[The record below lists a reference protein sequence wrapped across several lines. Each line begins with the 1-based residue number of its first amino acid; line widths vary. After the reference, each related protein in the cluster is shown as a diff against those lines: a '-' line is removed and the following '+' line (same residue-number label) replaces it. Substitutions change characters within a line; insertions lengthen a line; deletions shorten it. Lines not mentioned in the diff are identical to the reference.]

1 MVSAAPSRA
10 NLATSLARPAASG
23 ARRAVAAPLLVA
35 LVAFLL
41 VRWTMMPGVAFWDTG
56 EFQTVAPVLGTAH
69 PTGFPTYVILGW
81 IANAVLA
88 PFGEPA
94 FRMNLFS
101 GLSVAA
107 AAGLTAVLVRRLTG
121 STAIAVATGI
131 GLAATPLV
139 WDIGTHADPHALHL
153 AFVALLLVLLVGWDQ
168 ERQIGDARSDRW
180 LIAAAFVFGLSAG
193 NHGLTFLL
201 APPIGLYVLAVHP
214 GIVRRPRLIV
224 TCAAVLAATLVL
236 VYLELPIRAGLIR
249 APLVYA
255 DPATWNGFWYVALG
269 QQFTGLLSTPFADL
283 PEHAA
288 NLVAIA
294 TRELGLLALL
304 LPAAFIATVWR
315 NPRYAL
321 LTGLAALITCF
332 FNAYFHDGEISRYYL
347 GPVLLAWT
355 WLAILAVTVVETV
368 AWVARRWLTVSSDAS
383 LSRWLAVALS
393 LALLAPTAATLP
405 ARAQAADQSHNAA
418 AQEWLTAALA
428 AFEPDAVIVSWWSY
442 STPLWYAQRVEGL
455 RPDIMIIDDR
465 TLLDMGYQDVLQ
477 VIPVYLGQRP
487 VYLIR
492 ASPGDVGHVSAR
504 FTLEPLV
511 AGPASNVYRIL
522 GPVRNPA

>member
-1 MVSAAPSRA
+1 
-10 NLATSLARPAASG
+10 
-23 ARRAVAAPLLVA
+23 VAAPLVVA
-35 LVAFLL
+35 VAAFAL
-41 VRWTMMPGVAFWDTG
+41 VRWAMLPGVAFWDTG

-81 IANAVLA
+81 IANAILA

-101 GLSVAA
+101 GLSVAS
-107 AAGLTAVLVRRLTG
+107 AAGLTVVLVRRLTD

-131 GLAATPLV
+131 GLAATPLA

-153 AFVALLLVLLVGWDQ
+153 AFVALLLVLLVCWDQ
-168 ERQIGDARSDRW
+168 ARQMGDARSDRW
-180 LIAAAFVFGLSAG
+180 LIAAAFAFGLSAG

-224 TCAAVLAATLVL
+224 TCAGILAVTLVL
-236 VYLELPIRAGLIR
+236 LYLELPIRAGIIR

-255 DPATWNGFWYVALG
+255 DPGTWSGFWYVVLG
-269 QQFTGLLSTPFADL
+269 EQFKGLLSTPFADL
-283 PEHAA
+283 PAQA
-288 NLVAIA
+288 SNLVVIA
-294 TRELGLLALL
+294 AGQLGGLAFL
-304 LPAAFIATVWR
+304 LPAAFLVTAWR

-321 LTGLAALITCF
+321 LTGLAALITCL
-332 FNAYFHDGEISRYYL
+332 FNAYFHDGQISRYYL
-347 GPVLLAWT
+347 GPILMAWT
-355 WLAILAVTVVETV
+355 WLAILATAAVETV
-368 AWVARRWLTVSSDAS
+368 GSIARRWRAAAEDAR
-383 LSRWLAVALS
+383 LSRWLAVALCV
-393 LALLAPTAATLP
+393 ALLIPTAANLP
-405 ARAQAADQSHNAA
+405 ARAEAADQSHNTA
-418 AQEWLTAALA
+418 AQEWLNAALA

-477 VIPVYLGQRP
+477 VIPVYLGRRP

-504 FTLEPLV
+504 FTLEQLV

-522 GPVRNPA
+522 GPVQPPS